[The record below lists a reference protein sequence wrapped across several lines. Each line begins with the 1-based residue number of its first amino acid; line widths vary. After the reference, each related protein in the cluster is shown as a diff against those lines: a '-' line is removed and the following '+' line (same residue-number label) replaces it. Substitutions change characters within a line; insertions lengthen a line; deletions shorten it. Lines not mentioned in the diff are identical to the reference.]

1 MFSTKIK
8 NRGGGSFLG
17 KDVWLIKEQVGSDVS
32 MLEPFKDFQLTGEN
46 AERTQKRSRL
56 KALHWPCSASLRLP
70 GCQGGGDIVCYGF
83 LRQSS
88 GEWLFTKKLKRNGQR

>member
-46 AERTQKRSRL
+46 ADRTQKRLRL
-56 KALHWPCSASLRLP
+56 KAMQCLP
-70 GCQGGGDIVCYGF
+70 EITWMPRRWGYSV
-83 LRQSS
+83 L
-88 GEWLFTKKLKRNGQR
+88 WLPKTEPWGMAIH